1 MHTYRVSTKL
11 AQIWSVEVAKASNP
25 HTAIKKV
32 LSPNGNKPFNLRR
45 HEEVT
50 VKIRRIL

>member
-1 MHTYRVSTKL
+1 MHTYRISTKIG
-11 AQIWSVEVAKASNP
+11 QVWDVQVAKASNA

-32 LSPNGNKPFNLRR
+32 LSPDGNRPFNLRR

-50 VKIRRIL
+50 VKVRRIV